1 MPGSAYRST
10 SQPDS
15 ASDAR
20 QRATLER
27 LAFVLDNAI
36 PLPGGFRIGL
46 DGIIGL
52 IPGLG
57 DVAGS
62 ALSSFIILQAS
73 RLGAPRSVLLRMAGN
88 VALETLVGVIPVAGD
103 LFDFAWK
110 ANLRNVQLLERHLI
124 EPSRTRRHS
133 VLLVSLVIATL
144 LALSVAAVLVI
155 AAVIKWAWI
164 SLTG

>member
-1 MPGSAYRST
+1 
-10 SQPDS
+10 
-15 ASDAR
+15 
-20 QRATLER
+20 
-27 LAFVLDNAI
+27 
-36 PLPGGFRIGL
+36 
-46 DGIIGL
+46 
-52 IPGLG
+52 
-57 DVAGS
+57 
-62 ALSSFIILQAS
+62 
-73 RLGAPRSVLLRMAGN
+73 VLLRMAGN